1 MATKKGKYKSSFGVL
16 RSNPRI
22 SGNLKISVDS
32 SGNLWF
38 NSIDSNDEMSKNQ
51 YKGYRISPDGDFA
64 QDVYNF
70 FDEGKTP
77 GDFVF
82 GLKNEKS
89 PKDTYTSTL
98 SDQFDGFYH
107 AGANPLISNLYEEEF
122 SFLAPIRVQRDL
134 PKYFVIF
141 RITDPID
148 FSYLIPVTSLTV
160 GKTYKVVEKYGLD
173 KNSNSYLPYKI
184 KSSGTE
190 YSSGEIFV
198 ASSTGFDLVQG
209 QGDVI
214 LLDSNYNIQFIGDEQ
229 DHFIEN
235 ILPKSRIVATY
246 SLQEDSK
253 LGKYLSKIRS
263 NINYTQSLIDVKFE
277 KDSLTTYNGVSIKD
291 GVFCKKGEYLNSVFS
306 ADAPIIETDELIT
319 DGFKRNGVISHSILN
334 LEFLFN
340 DPDADL
346 YSINRYY
353 GFYVDDIK
361 TGTFRLSAD
370 LFFNNSASVNNFPEP
385 KSPYQISDKMT
396 SSYYQQNDNGLRLFV
411 DPDSIWGYV
420 PTSDDVHTN
429 ERLKSFYIKD
439 KNRNFYSYK
448 QIKNYSTDATNSDK
462 WGTGTTQNDLLIIS
476 NKLVDL
482 SVFSGPNSLKTKE
495 YKGEISEETGRSYSV
510 IKIDGQLLPNDAIV
524 LYHPFGVNQ
533 IGNRR
538 FDYFVASEL
547 TYVRGGWG
555 PGSFTDEGGVYYFH
569 PFGTKSQIA
578 EAIAGVLNSVNYKS
592 YRAFAIGNEV
602 IIRTSGS
609 DETNNNLFSLF
620 SYRDYYNKLSF
631 DRRGKIFFNDI
642 DVNDLTTDLKFIGG
656 SKYSNTRIKI
666 KNEDAYKLSVDRS
679 YIKTNFGLSK
689 VKFIGKCVDYSDSE
703 LQYNTIKDYLTH
715 SIVEIQDNTHTVLRG
730 SLGTIITE
738 ELVDIETGVFS
749 FYPTKDLD
757 VDFWSST
764 YGKTPTEEYYRYI
777 DVQPDGITP
786 IYEGIDYAVANG
798 STVSYMGSTYGPTGS
813 YIFRGGTASN
823 YSLISGNNSGKAN
836 VVPLMY
842 VKDLNQA
849 RFFGFNDPLPDLDR
863 FPGFAGLQEIKYLDE
878 ASQISSKRDQMNFG
892 KVDNEY
898 DVLKENYLRSLVT
911 RSRVTPYITKWV
923 YEGGTDVRGNDY
935 RLNSS
940 SAFTPLNFS
949 PGFFSPGRDPLY
961 FTNEWYVLETPPIS
975 ATSNLIKSSSN
986 YCAGSFSLSS
996 VQNADPAS
1004 EDYFLNY
1011 FTVDGKDFYDLDNV
1025 RFSSVESKP
1034 IEQRYTWFTYD
1045 NSSGFSETLYRG
1057 VKVRIKER
1065 TEASIQ
1071 TRETNL
1077 FKTGDQKFN
1086 DYKFSCILRAVE
1098 DPDPYGVT
1106 SPVTFQVHQNEEFK
1120 TVTFIITL
1128 IVSDVRFVDPE
1139 KLKDILYLASGP
1151 ADVSQS
1157 NSTGSW
1163 YFNPTGIHGGA
1174 DYFGL
1179 YSLSNKLR
1187 HKVTGG
1193 SGTDEYSR
1201 ITSSPAG
1208 LLNSDLSY
1216 VKLSSGLNF
1225 SSLATI
1231 GIQSIVSS
1239 TTVDGTGIAAIAT
1252 NPNYDTDLR
1261 NEVQFYSPTTPVN
1274 SFSPGSRPANYL
1286 DTFTL
1291 FSPKSGDPGAY
1302 WYRTPWIT
1310 GAGKNY
1316 VNFSEISYVGGYYF
1330 DFSNLGYTPP
1340 SFTSVP
1346 VPVSYNIFS
1355 ARAVYQAGA
1364 GQSYWDSVFDKITF
1378 PEIYKL
1384 FLNNSPYIKY
1394 TKSYWNTT
1402 TQSTVVTSDTFVLEF
1417 IKPSSF
1423 LQTNKLIPVEENYKP
1438 ESFSNVNVGYDLVS
1452 EDDVTEFFR
1461 YGGGYTPK
1469 FLEIIHFKNTKN
1481 DFLVSDRDTPT
1492 SPSLQIDVSISEKI
1506 PGSPYYGVGSSYE
1519 ISIDGKTRKKIRLVR
1534 GNTYNFVFTNFVK
1547 DSVPSYSGSSTY
1559 SENSVVDY
1567 LGNLYI
1573 SLANSNTGNTP
1584 TSSPLWWTSYSV
1596 VARKD
1601 FVLSILKN
1609 SGESADVYSKGFTYS
1624 GVTGATFIVPQNA
1637 PDEIYYELKD
1647 ESYSGGS
1654 SLIAESLEYK
1664 NVTFGSNK
1672 DNFGKVKNVN
1682 FYKYAK
1688 SNPFQVDPQ
1697 SGYKAEYP
1705 LIGESPIGI
1714 RDTFIFESTWDPGR
1728 YREYS
1733 TGNSFNYIPGTKN
1746 MIEQKNFFGS
1756 KVMKTPNTIREDFQL
1771 KYSSSI
1777 SDVFS
1782 VNKDLYPK
1790 YEILWEETETEIK
1803 ALLIVERTA
1812 IKHFQEGGI
1821 DKKFSEILVPE
1832 FGIGDGTIL
1841 SDDIDEYLKNNVLPQ
1856 YETKEIVVY
1865 IKKIRRTEGVDLDP
1879 IITNL
1884 SNYEKISSGFVK
1896 TNNNDIKKRSQLEFE
1911 YRLQKDPTYDY
1922 SVAFSL
1928 LVGKI

>member
-1316 VNFSEISYVGGYYF
+1316 VNFSEISYAGGYYF

-1506 PGSPYYGVGSSYE
+1506 PGSSYYGVGSSYE

-1534 GNTYNFVFTNFVK
+1534 GNTYNFVFINFVK

-1682 FYKYAK
+1682 FYKYAN

-1733 TGNSFNYIPGTKN
+1733 TGNSFSYIPGTKN